1 MFDRI
6 NQSIDNVPVDA
17 MPHYDYSVVLANKI
31 SKLKSGELVQPQ
43 LSEAVATTNNGEQ
56 AASTHEKKA
65 KPVSMQNSQDDKQ
78 PSETAMEAEPRMN
91 TSKIKAD

>member
-1 MFDRI
+1 MSLFNSSDQLRLT
-6 NQSIDNVPVDA
+6 PVICDLGDC
-17 MPHYDYSVVLANKI
+17 MYY
-31 SKLKSGELVQPQ
+31 Q
-43 LSEAVATTNNGEQ
+43 NNGEQ

-78 PSETAMEAEPRMN
+78 PSETAMEAEPIMN